1 MNASTEENP
10 VYCLDCGK
18 TLTGKRH
25 FVSPLQTAHC
35 RRCVHPNALD
45 NLVRDPRVRMLGVQA
60 LVLLVAAWM
69 LAFLLGAGQPR

>member
-1 MNASTEENP
+1 MNASTQDNT

-18 TLTGKRH
+18 KLTGQRH

-35 RRCVHPNALD
+35 RSCVHPNVFD
-45 NLVRDPRVRMLGVQA
+45 RLVRDPRVRVLGVQA

-69 LAFLLGAGQPR
+69 LTFLLGAGKPL